1 MKTFVTTAAALAL
14 LTGPVFAQGS
24 TTGSE
29 SRGEPQASS
38 AKESAKDPAEKDAKG
53 AMGQGQMPRATTGA
67 ASDPKDPSKDT
78 AGTGSTTAPKEKTGV
93 TGGGD
98 TGGGG
103 GGSGGGSAK

>member
-1 MKTFVTTAAALAL
+1 
-14 LTGPVFAQGS
+14 
-24 TTGSE
+24 
-29 SRGEPQASS
+29 
-38 AKESAKDPAEKDAKG
+38 
-53 AMGQGQMPRATTGA
+53 MGQGQMPRATTGA